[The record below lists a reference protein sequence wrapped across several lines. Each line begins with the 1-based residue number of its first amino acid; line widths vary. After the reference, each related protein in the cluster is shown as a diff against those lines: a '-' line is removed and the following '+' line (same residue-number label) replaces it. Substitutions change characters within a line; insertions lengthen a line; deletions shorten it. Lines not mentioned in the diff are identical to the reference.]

1 MTMKKKILAI
11 ALITVLALVAVTGAS
26 LAYFTDEE
34 SAENVFVMK
43 GVDIVLNEN
52 FEQDS
57 ELVPNLKINKDV
69 WVSNESHSTNA
80 YVRVHIAI
88 PSVLDDGNPSFAAS
102 NNFLHFNF
110 DKESVADGMWSWNK
124 TADGANYPGTGS
136 DEWNFYTTE
145 VDGIQYN
152 VYVVTYES
160 ILTPGASTLQ
170 YALSQVYVDK
180 TVDANWDGEK
190 FVYVDTLGNEV
201 TPDQFADA
209 DGNIQ
214 IKVIAEAAQAETF
227 ANAHEALDTA
237 FGVPGS
243 YDPFNANQQ

>member
-1 MTMKKKILAI
+1 MKKKLLAF
-11 ALITVLALVAVTGAS
+11 ALVACMAVIAIAGAS

-34 SAENVFVMK
+34 KADNVFVMK

-52 FEQDS
+52 FEQGS
-57 ELVPNLKINKDV
+57 ELVPALKINKDV

-88 PSVLDDGNPSFAAS
+88 PAVLDDGDPSFAAV
-102 NNFLHFNF
+102 NNFLHFNM
-110 DKESVADGMWSWNK
+110 DKASFADGMWSWNK

-145 VDGIQYN
+145 VDGIAYN

-160 ILTPGASTLQ
+160 ILAPGASTLQ
-170 YALSQVYVDK
+170 YAISQVYVDK
-180 TVDANWDGEK
+180 SVDATWDAEK
-190 FVYVDTLGNEV
+190 GQYVYVDTLGNEV

-209 DGNIQ
+209 DGKLQ
-214 IKVIAEAAQAETF
+214 IKIIAEAAQAETF
-227 ANAHEALDTA
+227 ANAFEALDTA
-237 FGVPGS
+237 FGVPGT
-243 YDPFNANQQ
+243 YDPYNK

>member
-1 MTMKKKILAI
+1 MKKKILAFS
-11 ALITVLALVAVTGAS
+11 LVVCLALVAVAGAS

-34 SAENVFVMK
+34 TADNVFVMK

-52 FEQDS
+52 FEQNS

-80 YVRVHIAI
+80 YVRVHVAI
-88 PSVLDDGNPSFAAS
+88 PAALDDGNPTFAAV

-136 DEWNFYTTE
+136 DEWNFYTTT
-145 VDGIQYN
+145 VDGIEYN
-152 VYVVTYES
+152 VYVITYES

-170 YALSQVYVDK
+170 YAISQVYVDK
-180 TVDANWDGEK
+180 SVDATWNGQE
-190 FVYVDTLGNEV
+190 FVYIDTLGNEV
-201 TPDQFADA
+201 SLDQFADEN
-209 DGNIQ
+209 GNIQ

-243 YDPFNANQQ
+243 YDPYNE

>member
-1 MTMKKKILAI
+1 MKKKILVF
-11 ALITVLALVAVTGAS
+11 ALVACLALVAVAGAS

-34 SAENVFVMK
+34 SADNVFVMK

-52 FEQDS
+52 FEQNS

-88 PSVLDDGNPSFAAS
+88 PAVLDDGDPSFAAS

-110 DKESVADGMWSWNK
+110 DKDSTADGMWSWNK

-136 DEWNFYTTE
+136 SEWNFYTTT
-145 VDGIQYN
+145 VDGIEYN

-160 ILTPGASTLQ
+160 ILAPGASTLQ
-170 YALSQVYVDK
+170 YAISQVYVDK
-180 TVDANWDGEK
+180 SVDATWDAEK
-190 FVYVDTLGNEV
+190 GQFVYVDTLGNEV

-214 IKVIAEAAQAETF
+214 IKIIAEAAQAETF

-237 FGVPGS
+237 FGVPGN
-243 YDPFNANQQ
+243 YDPFNA